1 MIKLQPKNPIFIDF
15 LLYLV
20 ISPNNSGVSWHI
32 NLLKGK
38 IWQGID
44 FTEYSSGDNVLFF
57 WMILIFTFPLSFSC
71 YIMYLVISSI
81 CVLSCPYHAK
91 VHQQQQSQLETR
103 FSSLLSHMTHQE
115 PSAVIYIPAY
125 ALLKGRCFCAPVC
138 RLYVIAHVP
147 FVT

>member
-44 FTEYSSGDNVLFF
+44 FTEYSSGDNVFF
-57 WMILIFTFPLSFSC
+57 LDDTYFYLSSFLLLLYHVSCHIFHLCNVMSLPCKSTP
-71 YIMYLVISSI
+71 IAA
-81 CVLSCPYHAK
+81 VLA
-91 VHQQQQSQLETR
+91 
-103 FSSLLSHMTHQE
+103 
-115 PSAVIYIPAY
+115 
-125 ALLKGRCFCAPVC
+125 
-138 RLYVIAHVP
+138 
-147 FVT
+147 